1 MFSARK
7 IWINGQMVAWDK
19 AQVHLMNHSMGRG
32 SAIFEVL
39 CVHPMGQGG
48 AVFRLKRHVARF
60 FNSARLLHMRLE
72 YTPEEVMGAI
82 CAAVGANAIS
92 SGVIKLMGYYGDVAI
107 SIQPPDAPLDL
118 AVCVVDLDEDLGGLP
133 YPVAEGTTLGISTW
147 RKLDPQ
153 TVPVG
158 AKAAANYLNGMM
170 ANAEVAARGFQE
182 AVLLDTEGRI
192 AEGPTDSIFLGIGG
206 KLYTPGLETI
216 LDSITRDTLIKLAE
230 CLDIPVQVGP
240 IEKERLFEAEEII
253 LSSTPTKVLPV
264 RRLEDQKLRV
274 PGPLTRRLQDGVAR
288 LLRGEIKEFA
298 HWLTPVG

>member
-1 MFSARK
+1 MFSDRK

-39 CVHPMGQGG
+39 CVHPAVEGG

-60 FNSARLLHMRLE
+60 FNSARLLHLRVDQ
-72 YTPEEVMGAI
+72 TPEEVMGAI
-82 CAAVGANAIS
+82 CATIGANAIS
-92 SGVIKLMGYYGDVAI
+92 NGIIKLMGYYGDVAI
-107 SIQPPDAPLDL
+107 SIKPPDAPLDL
-118 AVCVVDLDEDLGGLP
+118 AVCVVDLEEDLGGLP
-133 YPVAEGTTLGISTW
+133 YPVEEGTTLGISTW
-147 RKLDPQ
+147 RKLDPR

-182 AVLLDTEGRI
+182 AVLLDAQGRI
-192 AEGPTDSIFLGIGG
+192 AEGPTDSIFLGHGG
-206 KLYTPGLETI
+206 KLLTPALDTI
-216 LDSITRDTLIKLAE
+216 LASITRDTLIKLAE
-230 CLDIPVQVGP
+230 CLDIPVHEGP
-240 IEKERLFEAEEII
+240 IEKARLFEAEEII

-264 RRLEDQKLRV
+264 RRMEDRELQV
-274 PGPLTRRLQDGVAR
+274 PGPLTRRLRDGVVR
-288 LLRGEIKEFA
+288 LLRGEIPEFA